1 MMRRPTIPPLQIAAW
16 CGVCTVF
23 LLVFT
28 MRWEPRDS
36 ESVLR
41 SIAALQGQWVDR
53 PAPHFELVDLQGRTH
68 RLSDYRGK
76 VVFLN
81 FWASFCEPCRR
92 EMPSME
98 RLVRQYEPQGMEMIA
113 ISLDPELP
121 AIQTF
126 MNEFLPGQRSAM
138 TVLWDP
144 KSESSARYG
153 TDLLPET
160 YIIDRE
166 GRTVA
171 RFVNAYDWT
180 RPEVK
185 RLIEALLRGQH
196 RQRRYL

>member
-1 MMRRPTIPPLQIAAW
+1 MLRQPKIPPRQLATW
-16 CGVCTVF
+16 CCICILFAFVF
-23 LLVFT
+23 ST
-28 MRWEPRDS
+28 RWNARDS

-53 PAPHFELVDLQGRTH
+53 PAPHFDLVDLEGRRH

-113 ISLDPELP
+113 ISLDPEQE
-121 AIQTF
+121 AIQSF

-144 KSESSARYG
+144 KSESSERYG
-153 TDLLPET
+153 TELLPET
-160 YIIDRE
+160 YIVDRD
-166 GRTVA
+166 GRMVA

-185 RLIEALLRGQH
+185 ELIEALLRGQH